1 VNIENIGII
10 GYFYEFLHLE
20 DMVNGMN
27 PFRKRTG
34 IFPSY
39 FTGRKDELNELREI
53 YESTRAGAA
62 GHILIYGPKGIGKTC
77 LLIKFEERLNNV
89 EGVYTVRVP
98 LVEGD
103 FNDIYTLIIDKCADA
118 LKISEGRFWDSIT
131 SLGVNIPLAGGFTVS
146 REIPA
151 TSPSVALEKILKTIY
166 LELKG
171 ENPVLILLFDDLQ
184 RIISDNGTSKV
195 LSILQ
200 NALVELNLK
209 GMNIMFVAT
218 GAHDIFSQIQ
228 DHLDSAVR
236 IFEPYELKHLSKE
249 ELKEAIVIPAENEGI
264 EFDESVID
272 LIYELSEGI
281 PYYMQVIA
289 YNCFMGAVNGRVKTS
304 EFKVSFKRSLN
315 LLAQREF
322 RGMYEKA
329 TPEERKILGLMAES
343 DKEVLSYKEIKK
355 GLNLKSEPSFWLKT
369 MLDKNLII
377 KKERGK
383 YHLRDKIFKE
393 YLRALKPYNENG
405 TY

>member
-1 VNIENIGII
+1 
-10 GYFYEFLHLE
+10 
-20 DMVNGMN
+20 MN

-34 IFPSY
+34 IFPSF
-39 FTGRKDELNELREI
+39 FTGRENELNELREI

-77 LLIKFEERLNNV
+77 LLIKFEEQLNDV
-89 EGVYTVRVP
+89 EGVYTVRIP
-98 LVEGD
+98 LVEGN
-103 FNDIYTLIIDKCADA
+103 FNDIYSLIIDKCADT
-118 LKISEGRFWDSIT
+118 LKISEGHFWDNIT

-146 REIPA
+146 RKIPA

-166 LELKG
+166 HELKG

-184 RIISDNGTSKV
+184 RIISDNGPNKV

-236 IFEPYELKHLSKE
+236 IFEPYELKPLSKK
-249 ELKEAIVIPAENEGI
+249 ELKDAIVIPAENDGV
-264 EFDESVID
+264 EFDKEVIS
-272 LIYELSEGI
+272 LIYGLSEGI

-289 YNCFMGAVNGRVKTS
+289 YNCFASAVNGKVKAKD
-304 EFKVSFKRSLN
+304 FKRSFQRSLN

-329 TPEERKILGLMAES
+329 TNEERKILGLMAES
-343 DKEVLSYKEIKK
+343 DKEVLSYKEIKN

-393 YLRALKPYNENG
+393 YLRLLKPYNENG

>member
-1 VNIENIGII
+1 M
-10 GYFYEFLHLE
+10 E
-20 DMVNGMN
+20 DRVNGMN

-77 LLIKFEERLNNV
+77 LLIKFEEQLNNV

-131 SLGVNIPLAGGFTVS
+131 SIGVNIPLAGGFTVS
-146 REIPA
+146 RKIPA

-166 LELKG
+166 GELKG

-184 RIISDNGTSKV
+184 RIISDNGPSKV

-264 EFDESVID
+264 KFDECVID

-289 YNCFMGAVNGRVKTS
+289 YNCFAGAVNGRVKTN

-329 TPEERKILGLMAES
+329 TSEERKILGLMAES

-393 YLRALKPYNENG
+393 YLMVLKPYNENG
-405 TY
+405 TYF